1 MIECKVGDIVRCVT
15 PVSQWLTRGRSYEVL
30 EVHGELIKVAHDNG
44 KSAWVR
50 SWRFEKTE
58 QPIKPRSFL
67 LTMTARL
74 NVTHG
79 EEVTRWPHLLNSL
92 YPLTEGISSASL
104 RGVQFTG
111 WDDDVRVEPADEA
124 ERPLE
129 VGDKA
134 TTPFSTFPAEVAFVL
149 PLDNGEIRY
158 VLKRG
163 GRYGEGLWSAA
174 DLTRVEEHG
183 ALSLLE
189 ESIKKKAAGL
199 PPGPL

>member
-15 PVSQWLTRGRSYEVL
+15 PVPQWLTRGRAYEVL
-30 EVHGELIKVAHDNG
+30 EIHGELIKVAHDDG

-50 SWRFEKTE
+50 SWRFEKIERPTE
-58 QPIKPRSFL
+58 PRAFQI
-67 LTMTARL
+67 TMKARF

-79 EEVTRWPHLLNSL
+79 DQV
-92 YPLTEGISSASL
+92 
-104 RGVQFTG
+104 TG
-111 WDDDVRVEPADEA
+111 WPDLLGDLSPIVKAIQSAVQPGVEFGGWHEDVKTESIPEA
-124 ERPLE
+124 ELPLE
-129 VGDKA
+129 VGDKV

-174 DLTRVEEHG
+174 DLTRVEEAKG
-183 ALSLLE
+183 
-189 ESIKKKAAGL
+189 
-199 PPGPL
+199 